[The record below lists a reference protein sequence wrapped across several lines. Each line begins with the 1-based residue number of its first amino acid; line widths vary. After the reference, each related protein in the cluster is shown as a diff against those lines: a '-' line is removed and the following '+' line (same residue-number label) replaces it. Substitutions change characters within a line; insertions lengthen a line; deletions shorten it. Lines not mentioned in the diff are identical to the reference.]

1 MYLPYACR
9 PDDAVH
15 PRLLDVPAQLCLDIC
30 VGVGRQVLRERVDV
44 LVWHERQSEKL
55 AAVGTK
61 VMVPAVGT
69 KVMVPAVGPL
79 QVEFLHPPE
88 DSLCPVK
95 TSA

>member
-30 VGVGRQVLRERVDV
+30 DGVGRQVLRERVDV

-61 VMVPAVGT
+61 VMVPAVG
-69 KVMVPAVGPL
+69 PL